1 MILLVA
7 LVPVGVTV
15 FAIVDGAGRP
25 EWAWQRAGQSKA
37 VWIALEAVGI
47 FVCFLG
53 LIMSI
58 SISPPSARSW
68 CWPSRAEPSDLLS
81 PRRYAS

>member
-1 MILLVA
+1 MGSNGSSELVILLVA

-58 SISPPSARSW
+58 IYLATIRPKLVLAQQG
-68 CWPSRAEPSDLLS
+68 
-81 PRRYAS
+81 

>member
-1 MILLVA
+1 MGSIGPSELVILLVA

-47 FVCFLG
+47 FACFLG

-58 SISPPSARSW
+58 IYFATVRPKLVLAQQG
-68 CWPSRAEPSDLLS
+68 
-81 PRRYAS
+81 

>member
-1 MILLVA
+1 VILLVA

-58 SISPPSARSW
+58 IYLATIRPKLVLAQQG
-68 CWPSRAEPSDLLS
+68 
-81 PRRYAS
+81 

>member
-1 MILLVA
+1 MLSRVSHCDLR
-7 LVPVGVTV
+7 
-15 FAIVDGAGRP
+15 DS
-25 EWAWQRAGQSKA
+25 EWAWQQTGQSKA

-58 SISPPSARSW
+58 IYFATVRPKLVLAQQG
-68 CWPSRAEPSDLLS
+68 
-81 PRRYAS
+81 

>member
-1 MILLVA
+1 MGSIGPSELVILLVM

-15 FAIVDGAGRP
+15 FAIVDGVGQP
-25 EWAWQRAGQSKA
+25 EWAWQQTGQSKA

-58 SISPPSARSW
+58 IYFATVRPKLVLAQQG
-68 CWPSRAEPSDLLS
+68 
-81 PRRYAS
+81 

>member
-58 SISPPSARSW
+58 IYLATIRPKLVLAQQG
-68 CWPSRAEPSDLLS
+68 
-81 PRRYAS
+81 